1 MEAVHLIEAPGF
13 RFDILRLQQA
23 NALMRSA
30 NRAVAHGDDMEL
42 ARLGFAVEHR
52 EELMRGG
59 GFHERLFRANYQTIS
74 YLRRQGGK
82 HVH

>member
-1 MEAVHLIEAPGF
+1 MGAIHLIRVPDY

-30 NRAVAHGDDMEL
+30 NRAVAYGDHIEL
-42 ARLGFAVEHR
+42 ARLGFAAEHR

-74 YLRRQGGK
+74 YLRRHGGK

>member
-1 MEAVHLIEAPGF
+1 MGAIHFIRAPDY

-30 NRAVAHGDDMEL
+30 NRAVAYGDDIEL
-42 ARLGFAVEHR
+42 ARLGFAAEHR

-59 GFHERLFRANYQTIS
+59 GFHERLFRANYQMIS
-74 YLRRQGGK
+74 CLRRHGGK